1 MKKRLICMLKKFGL
15 FLIIFLFASQC
26 FAQSAVIIEPLE
38 GEGVL
43 SLYPLEVKEYKLTVV
58 NISDVDLKNV
68 QVVISVPAELSIV
81 VNGEDRQEAYYSFLS
96 LSANGREERVFKI
109 KAKEVTLNP
118 VEIKA
123 EHGVENLSNS
133 STILINVEKSNFSFI
148 SKLSQ
153 TSLEPGQESSVFF
166 DISNN
171 STEQIKNISAEL
183 FSANDVTIKTPAF
196 ELASIEPGQTISNTE
211 FIFSLGKGTG
221 KKVLGLKLYFEDSK
235 GKHILEKAFLVD
247 VQNRDIYVLLLVGA
261 IVALVGISFYMRK
274 NKPPQKVETQGIEV
288 KELD

>member
-1 MKKRLICMLKKFGL
+1 MFMDKKAVL
-15 FLIIFLFASQC
+15 FFVILFASQC
-26 FAQSAVIIEPLE
+26 FAQSAVIIEPID

-43 SLYPLEVKEYKLTVV
+43 SLYPLEVKDYKLTVV
-58 NISDVDLKNV
+58 NISDSDLKNV
-68 QVVISVPAELSIV
+68 QVVISVPPELSVV

-96 LSANGREERVFKI
+96 LSANAREERVFKI
-109 KAKEVTLNP
+109 KAKEITLNP

-133 STILINVEKSNFSFI
+133 STILINVEKSSFSFT
-148 SKLSQ
+148 SRLNQ

-171 STEQIKNISAEL
+171 SDLQIKNIVAEL
-183 FSANDVTIKTPAF
+183 FSKDDVLIKTPAF
-196 ELASIEPGQTISNTE
+196 NLSNIEAGQTISNTE

-221 KKVLGLKLYFEDSK
+221 KKVLGLRVSFEDSK
-235 GKHILEKAFLVD
+235 GKHILEKAFLID
-247 VQNRDIYVLLLVGA
+247 VQNRDIYVLLLAFA
-261 IVALVGISFYMRK
+261 IVVLVGVSFYMRK
-274 NKPPQKVETQGIEV
+274 NKVPQKVETQGIEV